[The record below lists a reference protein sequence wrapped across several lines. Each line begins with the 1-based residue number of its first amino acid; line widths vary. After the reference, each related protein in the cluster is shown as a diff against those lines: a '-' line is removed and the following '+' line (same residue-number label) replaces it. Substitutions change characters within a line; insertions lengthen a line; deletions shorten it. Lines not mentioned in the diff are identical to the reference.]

1 MTDPLKREVPPHEV
15 PLQSPMPRSPILDRD
30 QPEQA
35 YEEDIPSD
43 DDPADPADPAQPS
56 REPRRPT

>member
-1 MTDPLKREVPPHEV
+1 MKDADPLKRKVPPHEV
-15 PLQSPMPRSPILDRD
+15 PLESPMPRSPILDRE

-43 DDPADPADPAQPS
+43 DAPDKAPAPS
-56 REPRRPT
+56 PEKQRQK